1 MPTLFTKIINREI
14 PAKIIY
20 EDDKVLAFLDL
31 AQDTKGHTL
40 VIPKEHTESVL
51 TASNEVI
58 AYVNTIARDLA
69 LKLMKVYGAK
79 GVNIMT
85 NANPISGQT
94 VFHYHVHILP
104 RYDEDELKLVSSSKK
119 YSLDEVYD
127 IYLSYKKTED

>member
-51 TASNEVI
+51 SASDEVI
-58 AYVNTIARDLA
+58 AYVNTVARDLA

-79 GVNIMT
+79 GVNILT
-85 NANPISGQT
+85 NANPIAGQT

-104 RYDEDELKLVSSSKK
+104 RYDENELKLVSTSKK
-119 YSLDEVYD
+119 STLDEVYET
-127 IYLSYKKTED
+127 YLNYKETED